1 MSDRSPRADNPNS
14 VVCNI
19 CGIAY
24 TLPEDEIVG
33 NLPNVLLCSHIFC
46 TTCLR
51 SLEFNNVILCPEC
64 KVESTLPEGG
74 VEGLQVDSRI
84 IGLIYTAKM
93 NKMKRDRPR
102 HHRVKSSSSPVEED
116 TKQGPDVETALKAV
130 EEALSQASENM
141 ANLDNIHQTLVKGLM
156 VQVKREKARLL
167 MEIDEAMD
175 RAFTI
180 LNRRKGALVAE
191 LTDMEQHFPSSR
203 RELGRVEERMRA
215 LGTAMQKAKQVGQHP
230 SLESYCDL
238 EQLLETLQASVD
250 VQSFDLKCLSLG
262 SGLSCIAQQDALG
275 RSLKACL
282 KINIGNAKI
291 LTDELI
297 HRDRERPQEQA
308 GPNRKAPLLP
318 HSLSTREHSR
328 PQQQQ
333 QESQTMMRPPPPSTR
348 EPVPPHQEQES
359 LRMTRHTW
367 GPSPSPGPWPLP
379 SSSPVSDSGPNV
391 IIEEIIEEIEEGGE
405 GKDEVSL
412 KSCHQVTTASS
423 KTTAA
428 GFSVGVVPAHL
439 SELQQASERQRA
451 QRSSKKIQED
461 LLPVSQGKVFQEWVM
476 VTHVVNP
483 NHFYIRH
490 VAEQRA
496 CILLSKKINSLCS
509 GERGL
514 FTASD
519 ILETGSTVFVKW
531 KEGMWCRATL
541 TELFQR
547 GHLDPVRSCPV
558 PELHRVRVYFQDYG
572 FCKGIALQSE
582 EAGPDLFIRDMNER
596 LRRVDVAGQSEM
608 SRWLPQAIKC
618 SLKDIVPADLT
629 KGWSAEAQDEFRR
642 VVGSA
647 SVEMQVFGQ
656 ERGALLVDLKKAP
669 MDSGSSNMPMSLRE
683 YLVFLELARFY
694 SPVAWNAKTV
704 PCGRRPLQ
712 FYLPVFPR
720 TNVELNAVVSHIDT
734 PSHFY
739 IQLVDN
745 MEFLLLTAK
754 LQECYSYDCP
764 SRGTR
769 GEDQDLEVYCPVLDQ
784 ACVARFD
791 DKVWYRAHV
800 IGIPGGRKVEVQFVD
815 FGNNKILSVNDLRKI
830 KDEFFALP
838 AMAIQCYLA
847 DVIPLVEGETWS
859 EACIEKFKSLAD
871 QRLVT
876 AVATEAGRRG
886 RGLPVRLFETSDSSE
901 PLANIEDLLVNDQL
915 ACFKKGIKSKD
926 TQAPVVDTTVWDPPL
941 EGLLAESE
949 PAPISLGQETPE
961 QDQDPQ
967 EIQPYL
973 MLPANLK
980 DLRVRLT
987 HVVSPGSFYVQL
999 LQMDTQLK
1007 RVYELLKQEYART
1020 EPQEIEWKADMYCAA
1035 YNNGVWERGQLCSPV
1050 SLGCI
1055 AEVVRCDFGNK
1066 VKLHVN
1072 NLRPLLPSLVGSLVL
1087 ECSLSEIRPAG
1098 GRSTWTATACD
1109 FISYYLTGAMA
1120 IMTIK
1125 ENTEQRPVQVSLYCS
1140 NRAGQDVSIADFLV
1154 SEGLALKERK
1164 PQASPM
1170 PKLEE
1175 LSDSDSKFKGLQNRT
1190 PNTENQPPT
1199 PSSDWSVSPRPLST
1213 APTPPKP
1220 PPRTNPSPEKVKTQA
1235 YCPPELPHC
1244 GRTLMTISAIGEDGL
1259 IYAMTQYA
1267 GRQFEQLRERLQQHI
1282 KTLPRLKPYTWK
1294 SVLGCAVMGSDM
1306 LWYRGEV
1313 LEVIGGHVKV
1323 RYVDQGLVE
1332 NIPVCHVYPT
1342 VLCEDIPQLCMPC
1355 QLHGVIPVGRTWQ
1368 WDAVALL
1375 KELLLNRCV
1384 DMQVMELPED
1394 PLGCLTVQISLDGMT
1409 LSRIMVHHQ
1418 HASVD
1423 QAIAS
1428 MQEELVVSSHLDLDD
1443 WDIDTEGLEDPGP
1456 VPRVFSYP
1464 NLPEK
1469 GERFRVRIKHLRTP
1483 NEVFLYPL
1491 DGSSCMESGGES
1503 LEEALKRV
1511 HDRIDRLA
1519 MLSDFAIEAPC
1530 LAEYSD
1536 GKYYR
1541 AKLLG
1546 FAGLNPVKILV
1557 RHVDF
1562 GSDDTLPTHKLRQIP
1577 AHLLRFP
1584 CKAIKVRVA
1593 GFRPPRL
1600 NLEKERLSYRPEWS
1614 LKAALEMID
1623 LLHSCCTASVTAT
1636 EPELSVFLYDED
1648 GALVYLPL
1656 VEKGLADFD

>member
-1 MSDRSPRADNPNS
+1 MQW
-14 VVCNI
+14 V
-19 CGIAY
+19 
-24 TLPEDEIVG
+24 
-33 NLPNVLLCSHIFC
+33 
-46 TTCLR
+46 
-51 SLEFNNVILCPEC
+51 SLQ
-64 KVESTLPEGG
+64 VESTLPEGG
-74 VEGLQVDSRI
+74 VEGL
-84 IGLIYTAKM
+84 
-93 NKMKRDRPR
+93 
-102 HHRVKSSSSPVEED
+102 
-116 TKQGPDVETALKAV
+116 QGPDVETALKAV

-141 ANLDNIHQTLVKGLM
+141 ANLDNIHQ
-156 VQVKREKARLL
+156 VKREKARLL

-180 LNRRKGALVAE
+180 LKRRKGALVAE
-191 LTDMEQHFPSSR
+191 LTNMEQHFPSSR

-215 LGTAMQKAKQVGQHP
+215 LDTAMQKAKQVGQHP

-238 EQLLETLQASVD
+238 EQLLETLQAPVD
-250 VQSFDLKCLSLG
+250 VQLFDLKCLSLG

-291 LTDELI
+291 LTEEPI
-297 HRDRERPQEQA
+297 HRDRGDRERPQEQ
-308 GPNRKAPLLP
+308 
-318 HSLSTREHSR
+318 
-328 PQQQQ
+328 
-333 QESQTMMRPPPPSTR
+333 QESQRMMRPPPPSTR
-348 EPVPPHQEQES
+348 EPVPPRQEQDS
-359 LRMTRHTW
+359 LRMTRHTR
-367 GPSPSPGPWPLP
+367 GLSPNPGPRPFP

-391 IIEEIIEEIEEGGE
+391 IIEEIIEEIEQGGE
-405 GKDEVSL
+405 GEDEVSL

-428 GFSVGVVPAHL
+428 GFSTGVVPAHR

-451 QRSSKKIQED
+451 QRSNKKIQEE
-461 LLPVSQGKVFQEWVM
+461 LLHEWVM

-558 PELHRVRVYFQDYG
+558 PELHRIRVYFQDYG
-572 FCKGIALQSE
+572 FCQGIDMQSE

-596 LRRVDVAGQSEM
+596 LRRVD
-608 SRWLPQAIKC
+608 
-618 SLKDIVPADLT
+618 T

-656 ERGALLVDLKKAP
+656 ERDALLVDLKKAP

-683 YLVFLELARFY
+683 FY

-712 FYLPVFPR
+712 FYPPVFPR

-739 IQLVDN
+739 IQLVGYTFHTRTYVDN

-769 GEDQDLEVYCPVLDQ
+769 GEDQDLEVYCPILDQ
-784 ACVARFD
+784 AC
-791 DKVWYRAHV
+791 
-800 IGIPGGRKVEVQFVD
+800 IPGGRKVEVQFVD
-815 FGNNKILSVNDLRKI
+815 FGNKKILSVNDLRKI

-847 DVIPLVEGETWS
+847 DVIPLEEAEMWS
-859 EACIEKFKSLAD
+859 DMCTEKFKSLAD

-876 AVATEAGRRG
+876 AVATAKTEAGRRG

-901 PLANIEDLLVNDQL
+901 PLANIGDLLVNDQL

-926 TQAPVVDTTVWDPPL
+926 TQAPVVDTTVWDPPF
-941 EGLLAESE
+941 EGLLGESE
-949 PAPISLGQETPE
+949 PAPASLGQETPE
-961 QDQDPQ
+961 QDPQ

-973 MLPANLK
+973 MLPSNLK
-980 DLRVRLT
+980 DMKVRVT

-1020 EPQEIEWKADMYCAA
+1020 EPEEMEWKADMYCAA

-1050 SLGCI
+1050 SLGYI

-1072 NLRPLLPSLVGSLVL
+1072 NLRPLLPSLVGCQVL
-1087 ECSLSEIRPAG
+1087 ECSLSDIRPAG

-1125 ENTEQRPVQVSLYCS
+1125 ENTEQRPVPVSLYCS

-1164 PQASPM
+1164 PRASPM

-1175 LSDSDSKFKGLQNRT
+1175 LSDSKFKGLQNRT
-1190 PNTENQPPT
+1190 PNTENQP
-1199 PSSDWSVSPRPLST
+1199 T
-1213 APTPPKP
+1213 APMPPKP
-1220 PPRTNPSPEKVKTQA
+1220 APRTNPSPEKVKTHA

-1244 GRTLMTISAIGEDGL
+1244 GRTQMTISAIGEDGL
-1259 IYAMTQYA
+1259 IYAMTHHA
-1267 GRQFEQLRERLQQHI
+1267 
-1282 KTLPRLKPYTWK
+1282 
-1294 SVLGCAVMGSDM
+1294 A
-1306 LWYRGEV
+1306 
-1313 LEVIGGHVKV
+1313 
-1323 RYVDQGLVE
+1323 
-1332 NIPVCHVYPT
+1332 
-1342 VLCEDIPQLCMPC
+1342 
-1355 QLHGVIPVGRTWQ
+1355 
-1368 WDAVALL
+1368 
-1375 KELLLNRCV
+1375 
-1384 DMQVMELPED
+1384 
-1394 PLGCLTVQISLDGMT
+1394 SL
-1409 LSRIMVHHQ
+1409 
-1418 HASVD
+1418 
-1423 QAIAS
+1423 
-1428 MQEELVVSSHLDLDD
+1428 
-1443 WDIDTEGLEDPGP
+1443 ID
-1456 VPRVFSYP
+1456 S
-1464 NLPEK
+1464 
-1469 GERFRVRIKHLRTP
+1469 
-1483 NEVFLYPL
+1483 
-1491 DGSSCMESGGES
+1491 
-1503 LEEALKRV
+1503 
-1511 HDRIDRLA
+1511 
-1519 MLSDFAIEAPC
+1519 
-1530 LAEYSD
+1530 
-1536 GKYYR
+1536 
-1541 AKLLG
+1541 
-1546 FAGLNPVKILV
+1546 
-1557 RHVDF
+1557 
-1562 GSDDTLPTHKLRQIP
+1562 
-1577 AHLLRFP
+1577 
-1584 CKAIKVRVA
+1584 
-1593 GFRPPRL
+1593 
-1600 NLEKERLSYRPEWS
+1600 
-1614 LKAALEMID
+1614 
-1623 LLHSCCTASVTAT
+1623 
-1636 EPELSVFLYDED
+1636 
-1648 GALVYLPL
+1648 
-1656 VEKGLADFD
+1656 

>member
-1 MSDRSPRADNPNS
+1 MSDRTPRADNPNS

-64 KVESTLPEGG
+64 KSTLPEGG

-93 NKMKRDRPR
+93 NKMKSIPA
-102 HHRVKSSSSPVEED
+102 VCL
-116 TKQGPDVETALKAV
+116 AL
-130 EEALSQASENM
+130 
-141 ANLDNIHQTLVKGLM
+141 QTLVKGLM

-191 LTDMEQHFPSSR
+191 LTNMEQHFPSSR

-215 LGTAMQKAKQVGQHP
+215 LDTAMQKAKQVGQHP

-250 VQSFDLKCLSLG
+250 VQSFDLKF
-262 SGLSCIAQQDALG
+262 ALNYN
-275 RSLKACL
+275 LKPYMC
-282 KINIGNAKI
+282 
-291 LTDELI
+291 
-297 HRDRERPQEQA
+297 
-308 GPNRKAPLLP
+308 
-318 HSLSTREHSR
+318 S
-328 PQQQQ
+328 
-333 QESQTMMRPPPPSTR
+333 
-348 EPVPPHQEQES
+348 
-359 LRMTRHTW
+359 
-367 GPSPSPGPWPLP
+367 
-379 SSSPVSDSGPNV
+379 
-391 IIEEIIEEIEEGGE
+391 
-405 GKDEVSL
+405 
-412 KSCHQVTTASS
+412 
-423 KTTAA
+423 
-428 GFSVGVVPAHL
+428 
-439 SELQQASERQRA
+439 
-451 QRSSKKIQED
+451 
-461 LLPVSQGKVFQEWVM
+461 VFQEWVM

-572 FCKGIALQSE
+572 FCKGIAL
-582 EAGPDLFIRDMNER
+582 DMNER

-608 SRWLPQAIKC
+608 SRWLPQAIKFD
-618 SLKDIVPADLT
+618 DIVPADLVR
-629 KGWSAEAQDEFRR
+629 GWSAEAQDEFRR

-669 MDSGSSNMPMSLRE
+669 MDSGFSNMPMSLRE
-683 YLVFLELARFY
+683 YLVFLELARY
-694 SPVAWNAKTV
+694 IHTQGS
-704 PCGRRPLQ
+704 RPLQ

-847 DVIPLVEGETWS
+847 DVIPLEEGETWS
-859 EACIEKFKSLAD
+859 KACIEKFKSLAD

-876 AVATEAGRRG
+876 AVATGKTG
-886 RGLPVRLFETSDSSE
+886 DVLFYPISLFLS
-901 PLANIEDLLVNDQL
+901 
-915 ACFKKGIKSKD
+915 IKSKD

-941 EGLLAESE
+941 EGLLGESE
-949 PAPISLGQETPE
+949 PAPTSLGQGTPE
-961 QDQDPQ
+961 QDQ

-1007 RVYELLKQEYART
+1007 RVYELLKQEYALT

-1050 SLGCI
+1050 SLGFI

-1072 NLRPLLPSLVGSLVL
+1072 NLRPLLPSLVGCLVL

-1125 ENTEQRPVQVSLYCS
+1125 ENTEQRPVPVSLYCS

-1164 PQASPM
+1164 
-1170 PKLEE
+1170 
-1175 LSDSDSKFKGLQNRT
+1175 T

-1199 PSSDWSVSPRPLST
+1199 PSSDWSVSPRPVST

-1220 PPRTNPSPEKVKTQA
+1220 APRTNPSPEKVKTQA

-1259 IYAMTQYA
+1259 IYAMTHHA

-1428 MQEELVVSSHLDLDD
+1428 TQELVVSSHLDLDD
-1443 WDIDTEGLEDPGP
+1443 WDIDTEGLEDPEP

-1491 DGSSCMESGGES
+1491 DGSSCVESGGES

-1593 GFRPPRL
+1593 GFRPPRH

>member
-64 KVESTLPEGG
+64 KSTLPEGG

-93 NKMKRDRPR
+93 NKMKS
-102 HHRVKSSSSPVEED
+102 KMLPVAYLLCCL
-116 TKQGPDVETALKAV
+116 PL
-130 EEALSQASENM
+130 
-141 ANLDNIHQTLVKGLM
+141 QTLVKGLM

-191 LTDMEQHFPSSR
+191 LTNMEQHFPSSR

-215 LGTAMQKAKQVGQHP
+215 LDTAMQKAKQVGQHP

-275 RSLKACL
+275 RSLKAY
-282 KINIGNAKI
+282 
-291 LTDELI
+291 
-297 HRDRERPQEQA
+297 
-308 GPNRKAPLLP
+308 
-318 HSLSTREHSR
+318 
-328 PQQQQ
+328 
-333 QESQTMMRPPPPSTR
+333 
-348 EPVPPHQEQES
+348 
-359 LRMTRHTW
+359 
-367 GPSPSPGPWPLP
+367 
-379 SSSPVSDSGPNV
+379 
-391 IIEEIIEEIEEGGE
+391 
-405 GKDEVSL
+405 
-412 KSCHQVTTASS
+412 
-423 KTTAA
+423 
-428 GFSVGVVPAHL
+428 
-439 SELQQASERQRA
+439 
-451 QRSSKKIQED
+451 KKIYIF
-461 LLPVSQGKVFQEWVM
+461 VYMWVM

-572 FCKGIALQSE
+572 FCKGIAL
-582 EAGPDLFIRDMNER
+582 DMNER

-683 YLVFLELARFY
+683 YLVFLELARY
-694 SPVAWNAKTV
+694 IHTQGS
-704 PCGRRPLQ
+704 RPLQ

-739 IQLVDN
+739 IQLVGHTQTHIHSTD
-745 MEFLLLTAK
+745 
-754 LQECYSYDCP
+754 
-764 SRGTR
+764 
-769 GEDQDLEVYCPVLDQ
+769 DQDLEVYCPVLDQ

-847 DVIPLVEGETWS
+847 DVIPLEAGETWS

-876 AVATEAGRRG
+876 AVATGKTGRTG
-886 RGLPVRLFETSDSSE
+886 EFSFHTALS
-901 PLANIEDLLVNDQL
+901 
-915 ACFKKGIKSKD
+915 CIKSKD

-941 EGLLAESE
+941 EGLLGDSE
-949 PAPISLGQETPE
+949 PAPTSLGQETPE

-973 MLPANLK
+973 MLPTNLK

-1066 VKLHVN
+1066 VELHMN
-1072 NLRPLLPSLVGSLVL
+1072 NLRPLLPSLVGCLVL

-1125 ENTEQRPVQVSLYCS
+1125 ENTEQRPVPVSLYCS

-1164 PQASPM
+1164 
-1170 PKLEE
+1170 
-1175 LSDSDSKFKGLQNRT
+1175 T
-1190 PNTENQPPT
+1190 PNTENQPPN

-1220 PPRTNPSPEKVKTQA
+1220 APRTNPSPEKVKTQA

-1259 IYAMTQYA
+1259 IYAMTHHA

-1428 MQEELVVSSHLDLDD
+1428 TQELVVSSHLALDD
-1443 WDIDTEGLEDPGP
+1443 WDIDTEGLEDPEP

-1464 NLPEK
+1464 DLPEK

-1491 DGSSCMESGGES
+1491 DGSSCVESDGES

-1577 AHLLRFP
+1577 AHLLQFP

>member
-102 HHRVKSSSSPVEED
+102 HHRVKSSSSPVKED

-141 ANLDNIHQTLVKGLM
+141 ANLDNIHQTLVKGLT

-180 LNRRKGALVAE
+180 LKRRKGALVAE
-191 LTDMEQHFPSSR
+191 LTNMEQHFPSSR

-215 LGTAMQKAKQVGQHP
+215 LDTAMQKAKQVGQHP

-238 EQLLETLQASVD
+238 EQLLETLQAPVD
-250 VQSFDLKCLSLG
+250 VQLFDLKCLSLG

-291 LTDELI
+291 LTEEPI
-297 HRDRERPQEQA
+297 HRDRGDRERPQEQ
-308 GPNRKAPLLP
+308 
-318 HSLSTREHSR
+318 
-328 PQQQQ
+328 
-333 QESQTMMRPPPPSTR
+333 QESQRMMRPPPPSTR
-348 EPVPPHQEQES
+348 EPVPPRQEQDS
-359 LRMTRHTW
+359 LRMTRHTR
-367 GPSPSPGPWPLP
+367 GLSPNPGPRPFP

-391 IIEEIIEEIEEGGE
+391 IIEEIIEEIEQGGE
-405 GKDEVSL
+405 GEDEVSL

-428 GFSVGVVPAHL
+428 GFSTGVVPAHR

-451 QRSSKKIQED
+451 QRSNKKIQEE
-461 LLPVSQGKVFQEWVM
+461 LLHVSQGKVFQEWVM

-558 PELHRVRVYFQDYG
+558 PELHRIRVYFQDYG
-572 FCKGIALQSE
+572 FCQGIDMQSE

-656 ERGALLVDLKKAP
+656 ERDALLVDLKKAP

-712 FYLPVFPR
+712 FYPPVFPR

-769 GEDQDLEVYCPVLDQ
+769 GEDQDLEVYCPILDQ

-815 FGNNKILSVNDLRKI
+815 FGNKKILSVNDLRKI

-847 DVIPLVEGETWS
+847 DVIPLEEAEMWS
-859 EACIEKFKSLAD
+859 DMCTEKFKSLAD

-876 AVATEAGRRG
+876 AVATAKTEAGRRG

-901 PLANIEDLLVNDQL
+901 PLANIGDLLVNDQL

-926 TQAPVVDTTVWDPPL
+926 TQAPVVDTTVWDPPF
-941 EGLLAESE
+941 EGLLGESE
-949 PAPISLGQETPE
+949 PAPASLGQETPE
-961 QDQDPQ
+961 QDPQ

-973 MLPANLK
+973 MLPSNLK
-980 DLRVRLT
+980 DMKVRVT

-1020 EPQEIEWKADMYCAA
+1020 EPEEMEWKADMYCAA

-1050 SLGCI
+1050 SLGYI

-1072 NLRPLLPSLVGSLVL
+1072 NLRPLLPSLVGCQVL
-1087 ECSLSEIRPAG
+1087 ECSLSDIRPAG

-1125 ENTEQRPVQVSLYCS
+1125 ENTEQRPVPVSLYCS

-1164 PQASPM
+1164 PRASPM

-1175 LSDSDSKFKGLQNRT
+1175 LSDSKFKGLQNRT
-1190 PNTENQPPT
+1190 PNTENQP
-1199 PSSDWSVSPRPLST
+1199 T
-1213 APTPPKP
+1213 APMPPKP
-1220 PPRTNPSPEKVKTQA
+1220 APRTNPSPEKVKTHA

-1244 GRTLMTISAIGEDGL
+1244 GRTQMTISAIGEDGL
-1259 IYAMTQYA
+1259 IYAMTHHA

-1423 QAIAS
+1423 QAIAAT
-1428 MQEELVVSSHLDLDD
+1428 QEELVVSSRLDLDD
-1443 WDIDTEGLEDPGP
+1443 WDIDTEGLEDPEP
-1456 VPRVFSYP
+1456 VLRVFSYP
-1464 NLPEK
+1464 DLPEK

-1491 DGSSCMESGGES
+1491 DGSSCEESGGES

-1511 HDRIDRLA
+1511 HDRMDRLA
-1519 MLSDFAIEAPC
+1519 MLSDFSIEAPC

-1546 FAGLNPVKILV
+1546 FAGLNPVKVLV

-1614 LKAALEMID
+1614 MKAALEMID

>member
-24 TLPEDEIVG
+24 TLSEDEIVG

-64 KVESTLPEGG
+64 KSTLPEGG

-93 NKMKRDRPR
+93 NKMKR
-102 HHRVKSSSSPVEED
+102 KMLPVAYLLCCF
-116 TKQGPDVETALKAV
+116 PL
-130 EEALSQASENM
+130 
-141 ANLDNIHQTLVKGLM
+141 QTLVKGLT

-191 LTDMEQHFPSSR
+191 LTNMEQHFPSSR
-203 RELGRVEERMRA
+203 RELGQVEERMRA
-215 LGTAMQKAKQVGQHP
+215 LETAMQKAKQVGQHP

-238 EQLLETLQASVD
+238 EQL
-250 VQSFDLKCLSLG
+250 
-262 SGLSCIAQQDALG
+262 
-275 RSLKACL
+275 SLKACL

-291 LTDELI
+291 IYISLFTCFNFLLNSPLSLTDELI

-318 HSLSTREHSR
+318 HSLSTREPSR

-333 QESQTMMRPPPPSTR
+333 QESM
-348 EPVPPHQEQES
+348 
-359 LRMTRHTW
+359 
-367 GPSPSPGPWPLP
+367 
-379 SSSPVSDSGPNV
+379 
-391 IIEEIIEEIEEGGE
+391 
-405 GKDEVSL
+405 
-412 KSCHQVTTASS
+412 CA
-423 KTTAA
+423 
-428 GFSVGVVPAHL
+428 
-439 SELQQASERQRA
+439 
-451 QRSSKKIQED
+451 
-461 LLPVSQGKVFQEWVM
+461 VFQEWVM

-519 ILETGSTVFVKW
+519 ILDTGSTVFVKW

-572 FCKGIALQSE
+572 FCNGIAM
-582 EAGPDLFIRDMNER
+582 DMNER

-618 SLKDIVPADLT
+618 SLKDIVPADLVT
-629 KGWSAEAQDEFRR
+629 HCYGCIQINVTRKQLKQMQLLCCYSARDKNIA
-642 VVGSA
+642 A
-647 SVEMQVFGQ
+647 SVSS
-656 ERGALLVDLKKAP
+656 LLP
-669 MDSGSSNMPMSLRE
+669 WIISSNMFVP
-683 YLVFLELARFY
+683 FCCCRFY

-704 PCGRRPLQ
+704 LCGRRPLQ

-847 DVIPLVEGETWS
+847 DVIPLEEGETWS
-859 EACIEKFKSLAD
+859 EECIEKFKSLAD

-886 RGLPVRLFETSDSSE
+886 KGLPVRLFETSDSSE
-901 PLANIEDLLVNDQL
+901 PLANIEDL
-915 ACFKKGIKSKD
+915 IKSKD

-941 EGLLAESE
+941 EGLLCESE
-949 PAPISLGQETPE
+949 PAPASMGQETQE

-1072 NLRPLLPSLVGSLVL
+1072 NLRPLLPCLVGCLVL

-1125 ENTEQRPVQVSLYCS
+1125 ENTEQRPVPVSLYCS

-1164 PQASPM
+1164 TS
-1170 PKLEE
+1170 
-1175 LSDSDSKFKGLQNRT
+1175 
-1190 PNTENQPPT
+1190 NTENQPPT

-1213 APTPPKP
+1213 APMPPKP
-1220 PPRTNPSPEKVKTQA
+1220 APRTNPSPEKVKTQA

-1259 IYAMTQYA
+1259 IYAMTHHA

-1394 PLGCLTVQISLDGMT
+1394 PLGCLTVQISLDGMP

-1423 QAIAS
+1423 QAVAS
-1428 MQEELVVSSHLDLDD
+1428 TQECEIVSQSSPLLCCVFLSYVQ
-1443 WDIDTEGLEDPGP
+1443 GLEDPEP

-1464 NLPEK
+1464 DLPEK

-1483 NEVFLYPL
+1483 NEVLPLPYPTVMSILKLYDMP
-1491 DGSSCMESGGES
+1491 
-1503 LEEALKRV
+1503 
-1511 HDRIDRLA
+1511 
-1519 MLSDFAIEAPC
+1519 FATFCTFSTAPC

-1546 FAGLNPVKILV
+1546 FAGLNPVKVLV